1 MNVEELTAELVQ
13 VKAELDQ
20 KNKQIEDFQKSD
32 KEQKET
38 IDNLRN
44 RNAELYRITGTGIEK
59 APEKEPEKDS
69 DEDFFKNYYKEL
81 KEKNKL

>member
-13 VKAELDQ
+13 VKAELEQ
-20 KNKQIEDFQKSD
+20 KSKQIEDFQKSD

-44 RNAELYRITGTGIEK
+44 RNAELYKMTGIEK
-59 APEKEPEKDS
+59 APEKESEKDS
-69 DEDFFKNYYKEL
+69 DEDFFGNYFKQL

>member
-13 VKAELDQ
+13 VKSQLEQ

-44 RNAELYRITGTGIEK
+44 RNAELYRMTGIEK

-81 KEKNKL
+81 KEKNKI

>member
-1 MNVEELTAELVQ
+1 MNVDELTAELVQ
-13 VKAELDQ
+13 VKAELHQ
-20 KNKQIEDFQKSD
+20 KNKQIADFQKSD
-32 KEQKET
+32 QEQKET

-44 RNAELYRITGTGIEK
+44 RNAELYRMTGIEK

-81 KEKNKL
+81 KGKNKL

>member
-1 MNVEELTAELVQ
+1 MNVEELTVELVQ
-13 VKAELDQ
+13 VKAELEQ

-44 RNAELYRITGTGIEK
+44 RNAELYKMTGIEK
-59 APEKEPEKDS
+59 APEKESEKDS
-69 DEDFFKNYYKEL
+69 DEDFFENYFKQL

>member
-13 VKAELDQ
+13 VKAELE
-20 KNKQIEDFQKSD
+20 KKAKQIEDFQKSD

-44 RNAELYRITGTGIEK
+44 RNAELYKMTGIEK
-59 APEKEPEKDS
+59 APEKGSEKDS
-69 DEDFFKNYYKEL
+69 DEDFFKNYFKQL

>member
-13 VKAELDQ
+13 VKAELEQ
-20 KNKQIEDFQKSD
+20 KAKQIEDFQKSD

-44 RNAELYRITGTGIEK
+44 RNAELYKMTGIEK
-59 APEKEPEKDS
+59 APEKDSEKDS
-69 DEDFFKNYYKEL
+69 DEDFFENYFKQL

>member
-13 VKAELDQ
+13 VKAELEQ

-44 RNAELYRITGTGIEK
+44 RNAELYKMTGIEK
-59 APEKEPEKDS
+59 APEKESEKDS
-69 DEDFFKNYYKEL
+69 DEDFFENYFKQL

>member
-13 VKAELDQ
+13 VKAELEQ

-44 RNAELYRITGTGIEK
+44 RNAELYKMTGIEK
-59 APEKEPEKDS
+59 APEKETEKDS
-69 DEDFFKNYYKEL
+69 DEDFFENYFKQL

>member
-44 RNAELYRITGTGIEK
+44 RNAELYRMTGIEK

>member
-44 RNAELYRITGTGIEK
+44 RNAELYRMTGIEK

-69 DEDFFKNYYKEL
+69 DGDFFKNYYKEL

>member
-13 VKAELDQ
+13 VKAELEQ
-20 KNKQIEDFQKSD
+20 KAKQIEDFQKSD

-44 RNAELYRITGTGIEK
+44 RNAELYKMTGIEK
-59 APEKEPEKDS
+59 APDKESEKDS
-69 DEDFFKNYYKEL
+69 DEDFFENYFKQL